1 MTEHIKFNR
10 MELAGSLGDLGTI
23 LPLAIGMILIN
34 GLNPTGLIMG
44 VALFYIFSGL
54 YFKVTSPV
62 EPMKVIGAY
71 AVATGITAS
80 QIQASCL
87 WIFLFLIIIGGTG
100 IITLAGRYIPRPV
113 IRGVQLSTG
122 VLLVSQGVR
131 LMLGTSKFQTLS
143 QSAEPYLSVQ
153 KMGWLPIGVIIGL
166 VLGLLTLLLLE
177 NRRLPAALVV
187 VGAGSLVGILL
198 GTRQGLVQM
207 QIGIYLPKLLP
218 YGIPSGMDFSFAL
231 LVLVLPQIPMTL
243 GNAVIAN
250 ADLSLQYFPK
260 DGGRVTYR
268 ALCTHRVEQPP
279 RLGLTPRLPHHVR
292 PRALHQHG
300 VGQSAEFFPGRYAHV
315 PRRRRA
321 GLPLSLRCP
330 HCRVKSHHRDHLFDD
345 GAFSRISFP
354 GDHLHAAHG
363 GAGRF
368 VDICRSPAHVDPAG
382 HADPQRP
389 VRAHSC
395 SGHYPGCEPGG
406 RFSDRH
412 RRGLPFKMETA
423 FHIIKPLW
431 KIECSAIQTV
441 LLKSKNS
448 ALPKLLAA

>member
-268 ALCTHRVEQPP
+268 ALCISMALANLLSFF
-279 RLGLTPRLPHHVR
+279 LGGMPMC
-292 PRALHQHG
+292 Q
-300 VGQSAEFFPGRYAHV
+300 
-315 PRRRRA
+315 
-321 GLPLSLRCP
+321 
-330 HCRVKSHHRDHLFDD
+330 
-345 GAFSRISFP
+345 
-354 GDHLHAAHG
+354 
-363 GAGRF
+363 GAGGLASRYRF
-368 VDICRSPAHVDPAG
+368 GARTAG
-382 HADPQRP
+382 SNLIIGTIFLMMALFLGF
-389 VRAHSC
+389 HSLAII
-395 SGHYPGCEPGG
+395 YT
-406 RFSDRH
+406 
-412 RRGLPFKMETA
+412 LPMA
-423 FHIIKPLW
+423 ALG
-431 KIECSAIQTV
+431 V
-441 LLKSKNS
+441 LLIFAGAQLTLTLLDMQTRKD
-448 ALPKLLAA
+448 LFVPILVLGTTLAANLAAGFLTGIAVAYLLKWKRLSI